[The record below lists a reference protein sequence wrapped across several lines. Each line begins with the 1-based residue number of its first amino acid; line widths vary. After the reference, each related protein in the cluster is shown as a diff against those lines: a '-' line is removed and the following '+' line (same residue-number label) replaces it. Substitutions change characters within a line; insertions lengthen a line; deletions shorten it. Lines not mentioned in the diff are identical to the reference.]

1 MNPWT
6 ALLIGILLGWLIE
19 YAIDWLFWRRKSA
32 NEKDVEELRAR
43 LQATQNQVVDLEA
56 QLAAAQADYSD
67 LQVETAAKVAEVEE
81 KAAETVEANRPKY
94 DADGFK
100 DSLQGKLAGLGIGA
114 AAVGTA
120 LAAGDD
126 SGTNEEQELSGSE
139 SAAGDYLDDTAVADD
154 GNDLPEDAPVMEEL
168 ELIDQEV
175 TALDD
180 AADQEI
186 IEIDDADQLVSEPSV
201 TGQDPD
207 EDGPGAVQEETEG
220 GDGAVSQEEGIE
232 LAAQESGDPSE
243 GGEAS

>member
-32 NEKDVEELRAR
+32 NEKDVEELKAQ
-43 LQATQNQVVDLEA
+43 LQTTQDQVVDLEA
-56 QLAAAQADYSD
+56 QLASAQADYSD
-67 LQVETAAKVAEVEE
+67 LQVETAAQVAEVEE

-94 DADGFK
+94 DADGFR
-100 DSLQGKLAGLGIGA
+100 DSLQGRLAGLGIGA

-126 SGTNEEQELSGSE
+126 SATEEEQELAGSE
-139 SAAGDYLDDTAVADD
+139 AAAGDYLDDTTVAD
-154 GNDLPEDAPVMEEL
+154 GNDLPDDAPVMEEL
-168 ELIDQEV
+168 ELLDQEV

-180 AADQEI
+180 AADEEI
-186 IEIDDADQLVSEPSV
+186 IEMDDADQLVSEPSV
-201 TGQDPD
+201 TGQEPD
-207 EDGPGAVQEETEG
+207 EDDPGAAQEETEG
-220 GDGAVSQEEGIE
+220 DDGTVSQEEGTE
-232 LAAQESGDPSE
+232 LAAEESGDPSE